1 MTLSRSIQN
10 GQRSAA
16 ILRKLLILILCVWCW
31 YWFSRVVPLL
41 WLLLLYIMIVV
52 FSLEGFFFFFS
63 DFIQLPHC
71 PKYKKKWIFKGHWKY
86 SLIANFSS
94 WWWMAFAENQHEL
107 FIKNASWD
115 MHPVWQRTITWP
127 TEFDFQNLRDKR
139 EASFLNHLWSP
150 ATMLIYGY
158 ILSWLLGTTVMK
170 MIGNQSKS

>member
-1 MTLSRSIQN
+1 MAN
-10 GQRSAA
+10 GVRQYWGSY
-16 ILRKLLILILCVWCW
+16 W
-31 YWFSRVVPLL
+31 YWYSACGAGIDSPGWCHCYDCSFCIL
-41 WLLLLYIMIVV
+41 WLLFFLWK
-52 FSLEGFFFFFS
+52 GFFFFFS